1 MPSQFNSYIDFL
13 DLTAATDF
21 CREKGVPCLYKKG
34 ELFVL
39 QGTIT
44 RYAALVVSGYFKVVT
59 LNDSG
64 NEAVINFAFPGQF
77 ITDFHS
83 SLHGEPSQMSIIA
96 GADCEIL
103 RIPLKTFKEF
113 LSPSLLDE
121 YKSLF
126 NMIFMRLLNLYR
138 KSPRQRYV
146 ALCEQYP
153 QIVET
158 ITLKDLSS
166 FLLITPNHLSRI
178 RRELAKTKKYGHDIK
193 K

>member
-34 ELFVL
+34 EHFVL
-39 QGTIT
+39 QGTVT

-96 GADCEIL
+96 GSDCEIL

-138 KSPRQRYV
+138 KSLRQRYV

-153 QIVET
+153 HIVET
-158 ITLKDLSS
+158 VTLKDLSS

-178 RRELAKTKKYGHDIK
+178 RRELAKNQDTEIK

>member
-34 ELFVL
+34 EYFVQ

-96 GADCEIL
+96 GSDCEIL

-158 ITLKDLSS
+158 VTLKDLSS

-178 RRELAKTKKYGHDIK
+178 RRELAQNHDTKIK

>member
-21 CREKGVPCLYKKG
+21 CREKGVPCLYKRG
-34 ELFVL
+34 EHFVL
-39 QGTIT
+39 QGTVT

-96 GADCEIL
+96 GSDCEIL

-158 ITLKDLSS
+158 VTLKDLSS

-178 RRELAKTKKYGHDIK
+178 RRALAKNPDTDIK
-193 K
+193 T

>member
-1 MPSQFNSYIDFL
+1 MPSQFNSYIDFV
-13 DLTAATDF
+13 DLTAATDY
-21 CREKGVPCLYKKG
+21 CREQGTLCHYKKG
-34 ELFVL
+34 ERFVQ
-39 QGTIT
+39 QGTIA
-44 RYAALVVSGYFKVVT
+44 RYAALVVSGYFKVTT

-64 NEAVINFAFPGQF
+64 DEAVVNFAFPNQF

-83 SLHGEPSQMSIIA
+83 SLHGEASQFSIIA
-96 GADCEIL
+96 GADCVIM
-103 RIPLKTFKEF
+103 RVPLKTFKDS

-126 NMIFMRLLNLYR
+126 NMVFLRLLNLYR

-146 ALCEQYP
+146 ELCEQYP

-158 ITLKDLSS
+158 VTLKDLSS

-178 RRELAKTKKYGHDIK
+178 RRELAKNSNTNIK